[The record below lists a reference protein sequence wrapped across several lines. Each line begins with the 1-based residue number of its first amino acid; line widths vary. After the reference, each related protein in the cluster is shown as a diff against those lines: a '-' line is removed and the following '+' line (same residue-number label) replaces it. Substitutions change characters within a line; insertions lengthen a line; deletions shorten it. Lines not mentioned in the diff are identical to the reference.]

1 MRLRI
6 GTRGSD
12 LALTQSRA
20 VAALLGDRG
29 VATELVVITT
39 SGDRSAA
46 PTFGAIGPQGV
57 FVREIE
63 EALLERQIDCAVH
76 SYKDLPTTSP
86 AGLVVAAVPE
96 RRDVADWLLCRREAR
111 SAGDGLLPLGRGARV
126 GTSSA
131 RRQAWLRHYR
141 PDLAIAPLRGNVP
154 TRIRRL
160 AAGDY
165 DAIVL
170 AGAGIDRLN
179 EAGDTLAAHLAGLE
193 QTRLDPER
201 FVPAPAQGALAL
213 QCRESDAA
221 IREALGSLDATA
233 TRRAVTL
240 ERAALA
246 LAEGGCD
253 TAFGAHARAAAD
265 GVTLTLM
272 TERDGRILMSRVSA
286 GPVASSASVAENDA
300 RALARQAID
309 GLEPLAGGGA

>member
-1 MRLRI
+1 MKLRI

-12 LALTQSRA
+12 LALTQARA
-20 VAALLGDRG
+20 VAALLGARG
-29 VATELVVITT
+29 IESELVVIST
-39 SGDRSAA
+39 SGDRSTA

-63 EALLERQIDCAVH
+63 EALQRREIDCAVH

-86 AGLVVAAVPE
+86 AGLVIAAVPP
-96 RRDVADWLLCRREAR
+96 RHDVADWLVCRKESSRET
-111 SAGDGLLPLGRGARV
+111 DELLPIRSGARV

-131 RRQAWLRHYR
+131 RRQSWLRHFR
-141 PDLAIAPLRGNVP
+141 SDLRLLSLRGNVP

-160 AAGDY
+160 AEGDY

-179 EAGDTLAAHLAGLE
+179 EAGDLLRAPLAGLE
-193 QTRLDPER
+193 RRRLDPER

-213 QCRESDAA
+213 QCRDSDTAVRAA
-221 IREALGSLDATA
+221 LAALDAPA
-233 TRRAVTL
+233 TRGAVTL

-253 TAFGAHARAAAD
+253 TAFGAHA
-265 GVTLTLM
+265 LTSANSFALTVM
-272 TERDGRILMSRVSA
+272 TERDGQILASRVTGPAGDSA
-286 GPVASSASVAENDA
+286 G
-300 RALARQAID
+300 
-309 GLEPLAGGGA
+309 LAGRAIAELRAVTGGAA

>member
-1 MRLRI
+1 MTLRI

-20 VAALLGDRG
+20 VASLLGARG
-29 VATELVVITT
+29 VATELVVIST
-39 SGDRSAA
+39 SGDRSTA
-46 PTFGAIGPQGV
+46 PSFGAIGPQGV

-63 EALLERQIDCAVH
+63 EALLRREIDCAVH
-76 SYKDLPTTSP
+76 SYKDLPTASP
-86 AGLVVAAVPE
+86 DGLVVAAVPE
-96 RRDVADWLLCRREAR
+96 RRDVADWLLCRPGPVDGG
-111 SAGDGLLPLGRGARV
+111 SALLPIRRGARV

-131 RRQAWLRHYR
+131 RRQSWLRHLR
-141 PDLAIAPLRGNVP
+141 PDLALAPLRGNVP

-179 EAGDTLAAHLAGLE
+179 DAGDLLSAHLAGLDRR
-193 QTRLDPER
+193 RLDPAR

-213 QCRESDAA
+213 QCRADDAS
-221 IREALGSLDATA
+221 IRDALGALDAPA
-233 TRRAVTL
+233 TRAAVML

-253 TAFGAHARAAAD
+253 TAFGAHAQATAD
-265 GVTLTLM
+265 GFSLTVM
-272 TERDGRILMSRVSA
+272 TERDTRILASCVA
-286 GPVASSASVAENDA
+286 GGPDAAGAAADTLARRAIAELSPVA
-300 RALARQAID
+300 
-309 GLEPLAGGGA
+309 GGQD

>member
-1 MRLRI
+1 MTLRI

-20 VAALLGDRG
+20 VAALLGARG

-39 SGDRSAA
+39 SGDRSTA

-63 EALLERQIDCAVH
+63 EALLARQIDCAVH

-96 RRDVADWLLCRREAR
+96 RRDVADWLFCRQEAR
-111 SAGDGLLPLGRGARV
+111 SAHDGLLPLRRGARV

-141 PDLAIAPLRGNVP
+141 PDVAIAPLRGNVP

-179 EAGDTLAAHLAGLE
+179 EAGDTLSAHLAGLE
-193 QTRLDPER
+193 RQRLDPER

-213 QCRESDAA
+213 QCREGDVEIRAALGALDAA
-221 IREALGSLDATA
+221 A

-265 GVTLTLM
+265 GFALTVM
-272 TERDGRILMSRVSA
+272 TERDGRILASRVAAPQGTASA
-286 GPVASSASVAENDA
+286 EAAVPDAE
-300 RALARQAID
+300 ALARRAID
-309 GLEPLAGGGA
+309 GLEPVVGGKV